1 MAGTVRAR
9 RMVAASVAVL
19 FLVLQALQCAAAD
32 EKTFVCDGGATRL
45 RAAAVDDDYCD
56 CADGSDEPHTAAC
69 SRGHF
74 VCANAGFVPRRVP
87 SAFVNDGVCDCCDGS
102 DEWAAPGTCNN
113 TCAALAA
120 ARRAEL
126 HARRDAATAGLA
138 LQAAWAERGAAD
150 HAHAAA
156 RSTALA
162 TLLADARA
170 QRQAVADAEQRLG
183 RTLPRSAVVVVRAGE
198 AGAQGSNDTD
208 AGAVLEV
215 REGVHV
221 DIATAEAAVRAAE
234 EAQAQEEEEEKKKKA
249 TAGGHENNTTA
260 AVAAREAVVH
270 AWGHVQRAVVHAW
283 HWVLCR
289 AARRDES
296 CRVLEEMEDED
307 GDSGRRHAAY
317 SEALQA
323 IDEYTREL
331 EDERRTLQTL
341 VELALNDAPCY
352 YVVAQE
358 CSEVTM
364 PTFVDVF
371 SCSPISLLSRLF
383 SHVRIALFTA
393 TEGCSRRVRSTTCR
407 WHTARL
413 DGGSGRRRAAVPQ
426 RRWSLPTATT
436 RGIVRSAPAACS
448 LSAAL
453 PTRSSRCRSPP
464 SAPLRASLPR
474 RVHAP
479 RSTLPT
485 TPLSLSSCLLLLLL
499 KTDFSSSPSLSFHHI
514 SLLFLKHQHH
524 PHPFVQFVFR

>member
-1 MAGTVRAR
+1 MDGETGRPGGLPRLPPPPEGAAGDVLR
-9 RMVAASVAVL
+9 RESAAEAAASREAYL
-19 FLVLQALQCAAAD
+19 A
-32 EKTFVCDGGATRL
+32 R
-45 RAAAVDDDYCD
+45 
-56 CADGSDEPHTAAC
+56 
-69 SRGHF
+69 
-74 VCANAGFVPRRVP
+74 
-87 SAFVNDGVCDCCDGS
+87 
-102 DEWAAPGTCNN
+102 
-113 TCAALAA
+113 LAA
-120 ARRAEL
+120 RVERRDARPRTWCREL
-126 HARRDAATAGLA
+126 HAAAEEAHG
-138 LQAAWAERGAAD
+138 GAA
-150 HAHAAA
+150 
-156 RSTALA
+156 
-162 TLLADARA
+162 RA
-170 QRQAVADAEQRLG
+170 CA
-183 RTLPRSAVVVVRAGE
+183 
-198 AGAQGSNDTD
+198 
-208 AGAVLEV
+208 
-215 REGVHV
+215 
-221 DIATAEAAVRAAE
+221 DIAAAEAAVRAAE
-234 EAQAQEEEEEKKKKA
+234 EAQAQEEEKEKKKA

-260 AVAAREAVVH
+260 AMAARE
-270 AWGHVQRAVVHAW
+270 AVVHAW

-296 CRVLEEMEDED
+296 CRVLEEIEDED

-383 SHVRIALFTA
+383 SHVCIALFTA

-499 KTDFSSSPSLSFHHI
+499 KTDFSSSPSLSFRHI